1 MLAGSLDQGG
11 DVIDRARNIDDN
23 KNAYLAGAILQ
34 GLSYLPLAPLLVYLY
49 RVTAYRRPETP
60 PWSRPLAVFG
70 AVAIAFAA
78 IASSVNQLGA
88 IEDVVADLPLAVPV
102 AEDRLSEN
110 QTEGAGVVFVVLGYA
125 ARIALAFALISI
137 SNAARRAGTL
147 SGFLG
152 ITGIIVGV
160 FLVLPFFGPLPIVQ
174 WFWLAALAVLFM
186 DRWPTGR
193 GPAWES
199 GEAVPWPSAAE
210 MRAQAAA
217 ERGDAADEP
226 DYEDEDYEDEPEP
239 EADEPSRPQHPKS
252 KKRKRKRRR

>member
-1 MLAGSLDQGG
+1 VLAGSLDQGG
-11 DVIDRARNIDDN
+11 NVIERARDIDEN
-23 KNAYLAGAILQ
+23 KGAYVAGAVLQ

-70 AVAIAFAA
+70 AVAIGLAA
-78 IASSVNQLGA
+78 VASSINQLGA
-88 IEDVVADLPLAVPV
+88 IEDVVADLPLSVPA
-102 AEDRLSEN
+102 AEDRLSES
-110 QTEGAGVVFVVLGYA
+110 QTEGVGLVFVVLGYA
-125 ARIALAFALISI
+125 ARIALAFALIAI
-137 SNAARRAGTL
+137 SNAARKAGTL
-147 SGFLG
+147 SSFLG

-174 WFWLAALAVLFM
+174 WFWLGALAVLFL

-199 GEAVPWPSAAE
+199 GEADPWPTAAE
-210 MRAQAAA
+210 LRARAAA
-217 ERGDAADEP
+217 ERDEVVEEE
-226 DYEDEDYEDEPEP
+226 YEERDEEPA
-239 EADEPSRPQHPKS
+239 EAPAGTAHPKS

>member
-1 MLAGSLDQGG
+1 MLASSLDQGG
-11 DVIDRARNIDDN
+11 DVIDRARDIDAN
-23 KNAYLAGAILQ
+23 KGPYIAGAVLQ

-49 RVTAYRRPETP
+49 HVTAYRRPETP
-60 PWSRPLAVFG
+60 AWSRPLAVFG
-70 AVAIAFAA
+70 AVTISFAA
-78 IASSVNQLGA
+78 IASSINQLGA
-88 IEDVVADLPLAVPV
+88 IDDVVSDLPLALPV

-110 QTEGAGVVFVVLGYA
+110 QTEGAGLAFVVLGYA

-147 SGFLG
+147 SSFLG

-174 WFWLAALAVLFM
+174 WFWLGALAVLFM
-186 DRWPTGR
+186 GRWPTGR

-199 GEAVPWPSAAE
+199 GEAEPWPSAAE
-210 MRAQAAA
+210 MRARAAA
-217 ERGDAADEP
+217 ERGEATDEP
-226 DYEDEDYEDEPEP
+226 DYEDEEHEDDEPAEP
-239 EADEPSRPQHPKS
+239 APAGTQHPKS

>member
-1 MLAGSLDQGG
+1 MVLASSLDQGG
-11 DVIDRARNIDDN
+11 DVIDRARDIDAN
-23 KNAYLAGAILQ
+23 KGAYIAGAVLQ

-70 AVAIAFAA
+70 AVTIALAA
-78 IASSVNQLGA
+78 VASSLNQLGA
-88 IEDVVADLPLAVPV
+88 IEDVVADLPMALAV

-110 QTEGAGVVFVVLGYA
+110 QTQGVGLVFVLAGYA
-125 ARIALAFALISI
+125 ARIALAFALIAI
-137 SNAARRAGTL
+137 SNAARKSGTL
-147 SGFLG
+147 SSFLG

-174 WFWLAALAVLFM
+174 WFWLGALAVLFL

-193 GPAWES
+193 GPAWAS
-199 GEAVPWPSAAE
+199 GEPDPWPSAAE
-210 MRAQAAA
+210 LRARAAA
-217 ERGDAADEP
+217 ERDEGVEEE
-226 DYEDEDYEDEPEP
+226 YEQLDEEPAEP
-239 EADEPSRPQHPKS
+239 APAGTPHPKS